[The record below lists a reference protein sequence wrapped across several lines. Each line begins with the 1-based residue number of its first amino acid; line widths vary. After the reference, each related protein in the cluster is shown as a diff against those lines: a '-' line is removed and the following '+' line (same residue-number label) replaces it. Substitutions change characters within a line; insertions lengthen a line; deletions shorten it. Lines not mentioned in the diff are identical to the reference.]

1 MRRAGRSTCRLVSP
15 KTVDNLPSDLNI
27 GLVLLSADLRVI
39 GLNDF
44 ARKIF
49 SPASGELG
57 KRLLSY
63 HPLKSRERVQ
73 GIIREMIDVRPGEA
87 RTVVID
93 VLGRAIMNN
102 LSQLV
107 IDGPETQTCWAVTFI
122 DVTGQTGATKNPLS
136 GLVEM
141 KLIPVAEGGA
151 CRFISIDDVLAV
163 QSDGDYCRIFT
174 IDTAYYQHLNLKT
187 FLLRYPSPDLIRV
200 HKSFIVN
207 LRHIRKMTRVAGDQ
221 LTLTLDHDR
230 IQPIPVSRRRAAGL
244 KRALAQL

>member
-1 MRRAGRSTCRLVSP
+1 MFTTPA
-15 KTVDNLPSDLNI
+15 NLNI

-44 ARKIF
+44 ARKVF
-49 SPASGELG
+49 SPASGKLG

-102 LSQLV
+102 LSQLA
-107 IDGPETQTCWAVTFI
+107 IDSPEPQTCWAVTFI
-122 DVTGQTGATKNPLS
+122 DVTGQTGATKNPMS

-141 KLIPVAEGGA
+141 KRIPVAEGGA
-151 CRFISIDDVLAV
+151 CRFIAIDDVLAV

-174 IDTAYYQHLNLKT
+174 GDGTYYQHLNLKT
-187 FLLRYPSPDLIRV
+187 FLLRYPSPALMRV

-207 LRHIRKMTRVAGDQ
+207 LHHIRKTTRADSDH
-221 LTLTLDHDR
+221 LTLQLDHER
-230 IQPIPVSRRRAAGL
+230 IQPIPVSRRRAAVL